1 MSAQALDDDDVS
13 PDQLP
18 RKKFSGKKLVLFVL
32 LPLLLLIGGGAA
44 VYFSGV
50 LDMFGAKK
58 EEAHHEEKPAEEP
71 VIDGPGV
78 FYTVPDLLVNLNSGN
93 QRRQN
98 FLKISIAIEL
108 ASQQDVAAIERV
120 MPRIIDNF
128 QVYLR
133 ELRLD
138 DLRGSAG
145 MYRLREELLLRISQ
159 AAQPVRIRDVLFR
172 EMLVQ

>member
-1 MSAQALDDDDVS
+1 MTAQALDQEDGS
-13 PDQLP
+13 SEQMP
-18 RKKFSGKKLVLFVL
+18 RRKFSGKKLVLFIL
-32 LPLLLLIGGGAA
+32 LPVLLLIGGGAA

-50 LDMFGAKK
+50 LDMFTAQ
-58 EEAHHEEKPAEEP
+58 EEVKAEQP
-71 VIDGPGV
+71 PPDAAVDNGPGHFFV
-78 FYTVPDLLVNLNSGN
+78 VPDLLVNLNSGN

-108 ASQQDVAAIERV
+108 SSPQDVPAVEKV

-133 ELRLD
+133 ELRID

-145 MYRLREELLLRISQ
+145 IYRLREELLLRISQ